1 MPLNGEVRVVR
12 PDLTTEFD
20 KTQNKRIEHAIE
32 KVIDFAGTELSME
45 QSMERHLLETKERGN
60 LSFSKDDDFC
70 MVVEN
75 ETAEAS
81 RDHSLVASV
90 TSNDNP
96 LRSQLAVL
104 FEAGKALDRAK

>member
-1 MPLNGEVRVVR
+1 
-12 PDLTTEFD
+12 
-20 KTQNKRIEHAIE
+20 
-32 KVIDFAGTELSME
+32 
-45 QSMERHLLETKERGN
+45 MERHLLETKERGN

-70 MVVEN
+70 MAVEN

-104 FEAGKALDRAK
+104 FEAGKALDRAKQTEKELNFANQLIQGQVKFDKNKEGKI